1 MTASEKIL
9 SGITDEAK
17 AKAAEITADAEK
29 KAQALIDEAKADAE
43 REAELIRA
51 EAEKKA
57 ELINQTGKSSA
68 ALVRRDASLK
78 CKRELIDKALYF
90 VADTVNGF
98 NDKEY
103 FDFLL
108 TVIGREKLSENGR
121 IMLCKKDLK
130 RDTAY
135 FKESVKNM
143 NLTLSEEPAD
153 INGGFILKYGDILIN
168 GEISA
173 LIHEK
178 RDTLID
184 AVNKELFK

>member
-17 AKAAEITADAEK
+17 AKAEEITADAEK
-29 KAQALIDEAKADAE
+29 KAQALIEKAKSEAEK
-43 REAELIRA
+43 EAELIRA
-51 EAEKKA
+51 DAEKKA
-57 ELINQTGKSSA
+57 ELIRQTGKSSA
-68 ALVRRDASLK
+68 ALARRDAALK
-78 CKRELIDKALYF
+78 CKRELIDNALSF
-90 VADTVNGF
+90 VTDTVNGF
-98 NDKEY
+98 DDKKY

-108 TVIGREKLSENGR
+108 KVIGREKLSENGL
-121 IMLCKKDLK
+121 IMLCENDLK
-130 RDTAY
+130 RDTAD
-135 FKESVKNM
+135 FKESVKKM

-178 RDTLID
+178 RDELTD

>member
-17 AKAAEITADAEK
+17 AKAAEITAEAEE
-29 KAQALIDEAKADAE
+29 KARTLIDKAK
-43 REAELIRA
+43 A

-57 ELINQTGKSSA
+57 KLIRQTGESSA
-68 ALVRRDASLK
+68 ALVKRDAALK
-78 CKRELIDKALYF
+78 CKRELIDKALSF
-90 VADTVNGF
+90 VTDTVNGF
-98 NDKEY
+98 DDKKY

-108 TVIGREKLSENGR
+108 TIINREKLSENGL
-121 IMLCKKDLK
+121 IMLCENDLK
-130 RDTAY
+130 RDTAD
-135 FKESVKNM
+135 FKESVKKM
-143 NLTLSEEPAD
+143 NLTLSEDPAD

-173 LIHEK
+173 LVHEK
-178 RDTLID
+178 RDELID

>member
-17 AKAAEITADAEK
+17 EKAAEITAEAEK
-29 KAQALIDEAKADAE
+29 RAQTLIDAAKSEAEKEAETIKAD
-43 REAELIRA
+43 
-51 EAEKKA
+51 AEKKA
-57 ELINQTGKSSA
+57 ELIRQTGKSSA
-68 ALVRRDASLK
+68 ALARRDASLK
-78 CKRELIDKALYF
+78 CKRELIDKALSF

-98 NDKEY
+98 DDKKY

-108 TVIGREKLSENGR
+108 KVIGREKLSENGL
-121 IMLCKKDLK
+121 IMLCEKDLK
-130 RDTAY
+130 RDTAA

-143 NLTLSEEPAD
+143 KLTLSEEPAD

-178 RDTLID
+178 RDALID